1 MKQYLG
7 ENPFRYSYQVAP
19 NRLLILEEVPN
30 RTQDHTSVKGIDNE
44 NFVLLRE
51 DYPFE
56 WKGTSKAG
64 LYDAIS
70 KVSVAPAR
78 L

>member
-7 ENPFRYSYQVAP
+7 ENPFRYTYQVAP

-30 RTQDHTSVKGIDNE
+30 GTQPHTSLRGTDQGDFI
-44 NFVLLRE
+44 LLRE

-56 WKGTSKAG
+56 WKGQSKQPI
-64 LYDAIS
+64 YESI
-70 KVSVAPAR
+70 
-78 L
+78 